1 MSFRGWGW
9 GAGGLRVGLWA
20 HERRTYRQVL
30 FYLWEL
36 KAALPESARPQMTK
50 HQNTENKRCGSYTQT
65 QYIAMD
71 LGNVSFSFP
80 TRKEG
85 QKQAA
90 FTWKA
95 Q

>member
-1 MSFRGWGW
+1 
-9 GAGGLRVGLWA
+9 
-20 HERRTYRQVL
+20 
-30 FYLWEL
+30 
-36 KAALPESARPQMTK
+36 
-50 HQNTENKRCGSYTQT
+50 
-65 QYIAMD
+65 MD

-95 Q
+95 QQYTLTVLLQDYVNSLPSIIIFSE